1 MPHGETRRCGINPEL
16 NLFIY
21 LCPKLLFALR
31 YCFLIVAFNINDQF
45 HFLFHRFVQLLRILR
60 IARIFKMA
68 RHSVG
73 LQTLAYTFKHSSA
86 ELGLLLLLLLMG
98 MTLFSSLVYFAEET
112 NSSSHFKSIPEGFW
126 WAIITMTTV
135 GYGDMYPTTS
145 IGKLIGCICCTSG
158 IIFIALPI
166 PTIVGNFS
174 QFYKDQRK
182 NAEVLRR
189 VEDGEVL
196 NDELEIGA
204 HRTLDLE
211 SGASRKGS

>member
-1 MPHGETRRCGINPEL
+1 
-16 NLFIY
+16 
-21 LCPKLLFALR
+21 
-31 YCFLIVAFNINDQF
+31 
-45 HFLFHRFVQLLRILR
+45 
-60 IARIFKMA
+60 MA
-68 RHSVG
+68 RHSIG

-112 NSSSHFKSIPEGFW
+112 SSATHFTSIPEGFW

-135 GYGDMYPTTS
+135 GYGDMYPQTTL
-145 IGKLIGCICCTSG
+145 GKLIGCVCCTSG

-189 VEDGEVL
+189 VEDGVSMLENL
-196 NDELEIGA
+196 ENDEIGI
-204 HRTLDLE
+204 HDRPLDLE
-211 SGASRKGS
+211 SGDSRKG